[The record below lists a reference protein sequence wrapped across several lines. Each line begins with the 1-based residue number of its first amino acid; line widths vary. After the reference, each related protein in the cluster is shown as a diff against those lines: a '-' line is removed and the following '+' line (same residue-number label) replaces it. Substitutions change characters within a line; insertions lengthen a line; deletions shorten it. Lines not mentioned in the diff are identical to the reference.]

1 MPFFGRKH
9 PIPGQKRHC
18 CGIWD
23 VCHIFSGRN
32 EYRWYRNA
40 KLVLYPDLPAMII
53 SGDTAPSRLRE
64 VQAGG
69 IELMSKAAD
78 KDALFEVIVSTCR

>member
-1 MPFFGRKH
+1 
-9 PIPGQKRHC
+9 
-18 CGIWD
+18 
-23 VCHIFSGRN
+23 
-32 EYRWYRNA
+32 
-40 KLVLYPDLPAMII
+40 MII